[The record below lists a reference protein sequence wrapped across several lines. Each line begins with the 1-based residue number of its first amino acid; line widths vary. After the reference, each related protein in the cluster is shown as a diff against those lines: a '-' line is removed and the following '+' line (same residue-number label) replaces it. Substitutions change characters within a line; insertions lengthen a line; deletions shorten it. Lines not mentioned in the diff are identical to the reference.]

1 MALCYYSE
9 INPSQAYEIQ
19 DCFLK
24 SPYKLLEIFQINLY
38 DWLLTK
44 CVYIHLFIK
53 HIHSCTFWEVATIFK
68 NISGPSLRNSTPDQ
82 VHNPYYGGQNCFT
95 ERDILI
101 KAVLTQSKGISS
113 NLLLHCGQ
121 SGKPEH
127 LYFLMLASSI
137 N

>member
-24 SPYKLLEIFQINLY
+24 SPHKLLEIFQINLY

-53 HIHSCTFWEVATIFK
+53 HS
-68 NISGPSLRNSTPDQ
+68 
-82 VHNPYYGGQNCFT
+82 
-95 ERDILI
+95 
-101 KAVLTQSKGISS
+101 
-113 NLLLHCGQ
+113 
-121 SGKPEH
+121 
-127 LYFLMLASSI
+127 
-137 N
+137 